1 MLDEVEVKSSFDE
14 EDERGTVFLS
24 DSEGDKDFVE
34 VNEHYLDSDPDDPDT
49 DESDSDDWPKQ
60 PPPKKSKK
68 LVMDGREKAK

>member
-49 DESDSDDWPKQ
+49 DESDSDD
-60 PPPKKSKK
+60 
-68 LVMDGREKAK
+68 